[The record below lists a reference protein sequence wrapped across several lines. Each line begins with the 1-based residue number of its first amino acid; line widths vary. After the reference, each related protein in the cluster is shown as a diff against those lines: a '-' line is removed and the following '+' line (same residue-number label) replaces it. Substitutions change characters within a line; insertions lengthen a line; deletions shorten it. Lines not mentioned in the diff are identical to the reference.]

1 MEQGLNEGGFLV
13 CKFIFRVSSEGF
25 VRLLPL
31 NLNSLSDCQGSLRC
45 RGVTKKRQMKKI
57 VSLMTK
63 ILLSPRLKT
72 RLARLPNALFTHE
85 SIALLSGCS
94 EKILGYNFI

>member
-13 CKFIFRVSSEGF
+13 CKFVFQVSSEGF
-25 VRLLPL
+25 VRLFL
-31 NLNSLSDCQGSLRC
+31 LNSLSDCQDNLPC
-45 RGVTKKRQMKKI
+45 RGMTKKRQMKKI

-72 RLARLPNALFTHE
+72 RLARLPNALFTHMMCQ
-85 SIALLSGCS
+85 LLCS
-94 EKILGYNFI
+94 LVAQR